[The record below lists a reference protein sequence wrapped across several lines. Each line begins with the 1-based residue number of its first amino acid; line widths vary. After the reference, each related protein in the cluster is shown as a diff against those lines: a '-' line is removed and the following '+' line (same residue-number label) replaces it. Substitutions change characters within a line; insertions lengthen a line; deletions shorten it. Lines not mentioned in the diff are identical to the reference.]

1 MTPAEAIAALDLIVH
16 RADQTVPSPK
26 GFKWIYVR
34 ANELADAQAAL
45 VVLAREPEEATSGP

>member
-1 MTPAEAIAALDLIVH
+1 MTHAEAIAALDLIVH

-26 GFKWIYVR
+26 GFKWIFVR

-45 VVLAREPEEATSGP
+45 VALDKHKEAPQPS